1 VPAIKEQLVN
11 LSEYE
16 GGKNE
21 NRISAVD
28 SQKIYTYLHNSCSD
42 GFVENLRNQEL
53 ESAILAMPVMPHVF
67 AGGNLPLRIY
77 DFLR

>member
-1 VPAIKEQLVN
+1 
-11 LSEYE
+11 
-16 GGKNE
+16 
-21 NRISAVD
+21 VD